1 MLFKTMVMSLN
12 MRLDALKKLLLNQPM
27 TRRLD
32 VTSVNFHFALLA
44 MLISGGTV
52 LSLSAYANDE
62 TEAEA
67 PQAASTLDSFL
78 GSKTPPKND
87 VEVVNRPLIAGLWGM
102 TIPNVSCIEYY
113 NFKENGQFVV
123 KSAGE
128 WSLGKYVYQLPEMEA
143 MATTLPQLTLGIL
156 YDSDDADCSGNK
168 INQTGEVQQEY
179 VKWVSSSQIKFC
191 ATADGQQCPLVLNK
205 VLP

>member
-1 MLFKTMVMSLN
+1 
-12 MRLDALKKLLLNQPM
+12 MRLYFLN
-27 TRRLD
+27 RLWINQLMAHRLGF
-32 VTSVNFHFALLA
+32 VLASFRFALIA
-44 MLISGGTV
+44 MVASGSVV
-52 LSLSAYANDE
+52 LNVSAHADDE
-62 TEAEA
+62 L
-67 PQAASTLDSFL
+67 QASSSTTDLTGLPFA
-78 GSKTPPKND
+78 KTPPKNE

-113 NFKENGQFVV
+113 NFKENGEFIV

-128 WSLGKYVYQLPEMEA
+128 WSWGKYVYQLPEMEA

-156 YDSDDADCSGNK
+156 YDSNDMDCSGNQ

-179 VKWVSSSQIKFC
+179 VKWISPSHIKFC
-191 ATADGQQCPLVLNK
+191 ATADGQQCPLELHK